1 MALSAHWCF
10 VDREFMISGLPN
22 RPLYGPET
30 DALTD
35 ESPIDLVVPATA
47 EGVQRDDDGRKQV
60 ADLLIFI
67 DETVAAVAYAGDE
80 DGWIRV
86 AKETDDDDDAYE
98 RVYDQL
104 LEYQGYEDIDRET
117 ALKEAIAEFGLPK
130 EVIEAN
136 PEKLASVGEGDS

>member
-1 MALSAHWCF
+1 
-10 VDREFMISGLPN
+10 MISGLPN
-22 RPLYGPET
+22 RPLYGAET

-67 DETVAAVAYAGDE
+67 DETVAAVAYTGDE
-80 DGWIRV
+80 DGWLRV

-136 PEKLASVGEGDS
+136 PEKLASVGGGKS

>member
-1 MALSAHWCF
+1 
-10 VDREFMISGLPN
+10 MISGLPD

-47 EGVQRDDDGRKQV
+47 EGVQRDDDGKKQV

-86 AKETDDDDDAYE
+86 AMPRCGGD
-98 RVYDQL
+98 
-104 LEYQGYEDIDRET
+104 YQPSR
-117 ALKEAIAEFGLPK
+117 
-130 EVIEAN
+130 
-136 PEKLASVGEGDS
+136 